1 MSKTQKLSFAY
12 VKPAIL
18 SDLKAGIAPCLLG
31 APGIGKSTIIESLA
45 DETNTKLF
53 KVACNQLATKED
65 LTGSRIVELKDVQS
79 TNPADKFTQ
88 IMFPQTSIAEA
99 IKYASEHSDENP
111 ILYLDEINRVS
122 EDVTSAC
129 LSLVTDR
136 RIGDVKLPDN
146 LRIVSAGNDEG
157 NVAALDTASITRFSI
172 YHVSADMDDWLASQP
187 DLNPFILKAIRDN
200 SEIDFI
206 GDESKYQ
213 TNDETPI
220 DSNTDEDEDFEQTDV
235 TFNFDDE
242 PIRQMAVPRTITY
255 TSNWLNELGF
265 NTVTPDQLDKQLVDK
280 YAPLLL
286 DPTTGD
292 PADGNIVNSIFYQLL
307 SAHSGDTQFTKALVN
322 AINEVFTLAK
332 RTNSRPTTNTA
343 ANVANEL
350 PDSDSV
356 AFASNFVQVV
366 NAQYD
371 WSADGFEQAIAA
383 FTQNGESHE
392 LVKLF
397 VNLFYDNASEETLD
411 VLTEGEGNNKDKVF
425 TVSMMYLDGFNDI
438 TFNDLGIDAKAFN
451 RQSANWLM
459 TQSSRVSNA
468 GYRLLTQP
476 QTNSNPNTII
486 ASLRDINT
494 TVSAVE

>member
-1 MSKTQKLSFAY
+1 MSKTPKLSFAY

-65 LTGSRIVELKDVQS
+65 LTGSRIVELKEVQS

-146 LRIVSAGNDEG
+146 LRIISAGNDEG

-172 YHVSADMDDWLASQP
+172 YHVSADMDDWLSSQP
-187 DLNPFILKAIRDN
+187 DLNPFVQKAIRDN

-206 GDESKYQ
+206 GDESNYQ
-213 TNDETPI
+213 TPDEQPI
-220 DSNTDEDEDFEQTDV
+220 TSDEDNDEDFEQTNV
-235 TFNFDDE
+235 SFSFDDE

-265 NTVTPDQLDKQLVDK
+265 NTTNPSQLDKALVNQYK
-280 YAPLLL
+280 PLLL

-292 PADGNIVNSIFYQLL
+292 PDNTNIVNTVFYQLL
-307 SAHSGDTQFTKALVN
+307 SAHSGDTQFTKALFR
-322 AINEVFTLAK
+322 AIDEVFKIAG
-332 RTNSRPTTNTA
+332 RHNSNNTGSA
-343 ANVANEL
+343 TQVSNNL

-356 AFASNFVQVV
+356 AFATNFASII
-366 NAQYD
+366 NSQYD
-371 WSADGFEQAIAA
+371 WSADGFEQAIVA
-383 FTQNGESHE
+383 FAQNGESHE

-397 VNLFYDNASEETLD
+397 VNLFYNNASQETLD
-411 VLTEGEGNNKDKVF
+411 ALAGGSNPNIQQWNIEA
-425 TVSMMYLDGFNDI
+425 MYLGGFNDV
-438 TFNDLGIDAKAFN
+438 TFSDLNIDEAAFT

-459 TQSSRVSNA
+459 TQSANISDVA
-468 GYRLLTQP
+468 YRLLSDS
-476 QTNSNPNTII
+476 QTSTNPHTIM
-486 ASLRDINT
+486 ATLKKINAT
-494 TVSAVE
+494 LKAV

>member
-1 MSKTQKLSFAY
+1 MKGSYYIMSKTPKLSFAY

-65 LTGSRIVELKDVQS
+65 LTGSRIVELKEVQS

-146 LRIVSAGNDEG
+146 LRIISAGNDEG

-172 YHVSADMDDWLASQP
+172 YHVSADMDDWLSSQP
-187 DLNPFILKAIRDN
+187 DLNPFVQKAIRDN

-206 GDESKYQ
+206 GDESNYQ
-213 TNDETPI
+213 TPDEQPI
-220 DSNTDEDEDFEQTDV
+220 TSDEDNDEDFEQTNV
-235 TFNFDDE
+235 SFSFDDE

-255 TSNWLNELGF
+255 TSN
-265 NTVTPDQLDKQLVDK
+265 
-280 YAPLLL
+280 
-286 DPTTGD
+286 
-292 PADGNIVNSIFYQLL
+292 
-307 SAHSGDTQFTKALVN
+307 
-322 AINEVFTLAK
+322 
-332 RTNSRPTTNTA
+332 
-343 ANVANEL
+343 
-350 PDSDSV
+350 
-356 AFASNFVQVV
+356 
-366 NAQYD
+366 
-371 WSADGFEQAIAA
+371 
-383 FTQNGESHE
+383 
-392 LVKLF
+392 
-397 VNLFYDNASEETLD
+397 
-411 VLTEGEGNNKDKVF
+411 
-425 TVSMMYLDGFNDI
+425 
-438 TFNDLGIDAKAFN
+438 
-451 RQSANWLM
+451 
-459 TQSSRVSNA
+459 
-468 GYRLLTQP
+468 
-476 QTNSNPNTII
+476 
-486 ASLRDINT
+486 
-494 TVSAVE
+494 